1 MRPVPSQSCLRG
13 GWFLGQI
20 VSGGE
25 VLPCRPSN
33 CVWNGRFCP
42 QSREGHGEG
51 PAVGGRPELREAKLA
66 EQPLHRG
73 VLQRFQS
80 LRESRRADVEN
91 QELRVTGRLGQV
103 HLTRQERPRGGRRPR
118 HRVRWL
124 QLGGSAGRT
133 PRGSVLAAD

>member
-1 MRPVPSQSCLRG
+1 MAVSVPRVVRATEKARRWAG
-13 GWFLGQI
+13 
-20 VSGGE
+20 
-25 VLPCRPSN
+25 
-33 CVWNGRFCP
+33 
-42 QSREGHGEG
+42 
-51 PAVGGRPELREAKLA
+51 ALA

-73 VLQRFQS
+73 VLQPFQS

-124 QLGGSAGRT
+124 QLGGSAGRA

>member
-1 MRPVPSQSCLRG
+1 M
-13 GWFLGQI
+13 
-20 VSGGE
+20 
-25 VLPCRPSN
+25 
-33 CVWNGRFCP
+33 
-42 QSREGHGEG
+42 
-51 PAVGGRPELREAKLA
+51 GGRPELREAKLA

-73 VLQRFQS
+73 VLQPFQS
-80 LRESRRADVEN
+80 LRESHRADVEN

-124 QLGGSAGRT
+124 QLGGSAGRA